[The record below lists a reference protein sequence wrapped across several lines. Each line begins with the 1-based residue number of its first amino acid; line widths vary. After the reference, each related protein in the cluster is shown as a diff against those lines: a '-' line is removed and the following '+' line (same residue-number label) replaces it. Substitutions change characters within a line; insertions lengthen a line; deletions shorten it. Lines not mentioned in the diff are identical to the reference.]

1 MLRSWLNRLRIITGN
16 RRIKPRFKPRSGPPL
31 IASIALVGTDTDT
44 IACHVR
50 DLSES
55 GLSFFILNSLAAH
68 RDFLIKGAKC
78 RVVLALPTGAIYLF
92 GELVWCQF
100 SEAHKAERGGVLAI
114 QITGIETDAKEPY
127 LAYLRS
133 LDESL

>member
-1 MLRSWLNRLRIITGN
+1 M
-16 RRIKPRFKPRSGPPL
+16 KPRFKPRPGLPL
-31 IASIALVGTDTDT
+31 IAGIALVETDTDK
-44 IACHVR
+44 IAGHVR

-55 GLSFFILNSLAAH
+55 GLSFFILDSLAAQ
-68 RDFLIKGAKC
+68 RGWLIKGAKC

-100 SEAHKAERGGVLAI
+100 PDAHKPERGGMLAI
-114 QITGIETDAKEPY
+114 QITAIKQDAKEQY

-133 LDESL
+133 LG

>member
-1 MLRSWLNRLRIITGN
+1 LFKSWLNRLRIITGN
-16 RRIKPRFKPRSGPPL
+16 RRLKPRFKPRPGLPL
-31 IASIALVGTDTDT
+31 IAGIALVQTDTDT
-44 IACHVR
+44 IAGHVR

-55 GLSFFILNSLAAH
+55 GLSFFILDSLAAQ
-68 RDFLIKGAKC
+68 RGWLIKGAKC

-100 SEAHKAERGGVLAI
+100 SDAQKPERGGVLAI
-114 QITGIETDAKEPY
+114 QITEIKQDAKERY

-133 LDESL
+133 LG